1 MDPTPTRKRT
11 WADKFR
17 DAFRGVR
24 LGVSG
29 QSSFVVHGLVTVLV
43 LIAGVALRVSQTEWC
58 ILVLCIT
65 NVLAVEMLNSALE
78 SLAKAV
84 DDQYN
89 AALGKALDVA
99 SGAVLVTAFGAA
111 TIGLM
116 VFVPHLWSLLI
127 G

>member
-1 MDPTPTRKRT
+1 MDPMPTPKRT

-43 LIAGVALRVSQTEWC
+43 LIAGVVLRVSQIEWC

-78 SLAKAV
+78 SLAKTV
-84 DDQYN
+84 DDRYN

-111 TIGLM
+111 TIGVM
-116 VFVPHLWSLLI
+116 VFVPHLWPLLI

>member
-1 MDPTPTRKRT
+1 MDPTPTRKRI

-43 LIAGVALRVSQTEWC
+43 LIAGAALRVSQTEWC

-84 DDQYN
+84 DNQYN

-99 SGAVLVTAFGAA
+99 SGAVLVTALGAV
-111 TIGLM
+111 TVGVM
-116 VFVPHLWSLLI
+116 VFVPYLWPLLMS
-127 G
+127 